1 MTESTNLLSGYFAM
15 GGYASF
21 IWPAYGVA
29 ALVLLGFALS
39 SWRRL
44 RAAERALDRLSEADP
59 NLGDDA

>member
-1 MTESTNLLSGYFAM
+1 MTDSASTYFEM
-15 GGYASF
+15 GGYAAYV
-21 IWPAYGVA
+21 WPAYATA

-44 RAAERALDRLSEADP
+44 RAAERALERLSEADP